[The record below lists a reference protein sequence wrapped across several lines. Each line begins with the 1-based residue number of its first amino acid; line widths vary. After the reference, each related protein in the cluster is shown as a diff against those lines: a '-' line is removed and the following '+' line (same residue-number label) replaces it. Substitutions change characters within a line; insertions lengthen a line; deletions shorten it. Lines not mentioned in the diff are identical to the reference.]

1 MPNIERE
8 PVQTWQAVA
17 DRENLRFREGIY
29 TTVPWATEDWH
40 IGSDHFAKHFAHV
53 SEIVDD
59 NGNSKCLI
67 AYTPDERKGFAD
79 IQIATKPRRY
89 LVQFFGKIWRDTQN
103 MSDAEV
109 DKYAD
114 QLASKLEF
122 QMLKVDVLLAYNQDH
137 IRWVYEHSNR
147 PSEYCDSSSVIQKLM
162 ASCPT
167 CMSHPANEYSSS
179 GIHPTEVYGYGDL
192 AVAHLIDKSSN
203 EMIVKARELVWPDKK
218 LRSRATKGTYGWE
231 TKLDGGLS
239 SLGYK
244 KGVFDG
250 ARILHLKN
258 KNDRTILPYFDIP
271 ASADGRN
278 VPDDLGRKYLVI
290 VDSDSGEYI
299 GSLTNG
305 LASSKPDEFEC
316 HECGEY
322 YNEDD
327 TERIYV
333 ENVEGDVCQGCYDEY
348 YFSCECCMEQAHRDN
363 SIEVDGEMWCEY
375 CSNNEASYCGQCDTT
390 TRSNNIVGEYEGE
403 QMCDSCYD
411 GGDYHLK
418 ECGTIVIPTEIKL
431 TVAQCDCCDDKELE
445 REDI

>member
-1 MPNIERE
+1 MPNPERE

-17 DRENLRFREGIY
+17 DRESLRFREGVY
-29 TTVPWATEDWH
+29 TTVPWATESWN
-40 IGSDHFAKHFAHV
+40 INSGYSTKHFAHV
-53 SEIVDD
+53 SEITDD
-59 NGNSKCLI
+59 SGNSKCLV

-89 LVQFFGKIWRDTQN
+89 LVQFFGKIWKDTQG

-137 IRWVYEHSNR
+137 IRWVFEHSNR
-147 PSEYCDSSSVIQKLM
+147 PNEYSDSSSVIQKLM
-162 ASCPT
+162 AGCPT
-167 CMSHPANEYSSS
+167 CMSHQGDEYSTS

-218 LRSRATKGTYGWE
+218 IRSHATKGTYGWE
-231 TKLDGGLS
+231 TKLDGGLAL
-239 SLGYK
+239 LGYK
-244 KGVFDG
+244 RGDFDG

-258 KNDRTILPYFDIP
+258 KSDKTILPYFDIP
-271 ASADGRN
+271 ASADGTN
-278 VPDDLGRKYLVI
+278 KPDAIGRKYLVL
-290 VDSDSGEYI
+290 VDGESGEYLA
-299 GSLTNG
+299 SLTNG
-305 LASSKPDEFEC
+305 LAANQRDEFEC

-322 YNEDD
+322 YYEDD
-327 TERIYV
+327 TDRIYV
-333 ENVEGDVCQGCYDEY
+333 EDAGDVCQGCYDEY
-348 YFSCECCMEQAHRDN
+348 YFSCECCEEQGHRD
-363 SIEVDGEMWCEY
+363 SSHEVDDEMWCNY
-375 CSNNEASYCGQCDTT
+375 CADNDASYCGQCSTY
-390 TRSNNIVGEYEGE
+390 TRHNNIVGEYEGE

-418 ECGTIVIPTEIKL
+418 ECGTIVEPTEIKL
-431 TVAQCDCCDDKELE
+431 TVARCDCCDDKELE